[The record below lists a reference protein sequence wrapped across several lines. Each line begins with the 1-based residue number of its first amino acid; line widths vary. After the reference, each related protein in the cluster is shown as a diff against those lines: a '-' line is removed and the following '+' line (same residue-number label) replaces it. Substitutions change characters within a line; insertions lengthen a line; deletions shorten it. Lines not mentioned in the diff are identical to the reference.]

1 MHTIQ
6 YIAVQAD
13 DTDMAF
19 RSVKN
24 YLENLLG
31 GEYENTNTWFDW
43 FVTGG
48 GRWSSDND
56 PYNDEFTGDVVH
68 QSSPKFQEYLNKAK
82 EFRQTS
88 LKEYL
93 EEATRLDLAKILDN
107 IKVSEGDDFQSGM
120 LLYSIKKLY
129 DMTMGEWDYNSYYF
143 DIINDSA
150 NMIHLQNSLDK
161 GADSWYIVP
170 VDFHF

>member
-1 MHTIQ
+1 MHVIQ
-6 YIAVQAD
+6 YVATTAD
-13 DTDMAF
+13 NAESAHSF
-19 RSVKN
+19 VKN
-24 YLENLLG
+24 YLESLMGNDDSH
-31 GEYENTNTWFDW
+31 NTWYDW

-48 GRWSSDND
+48 GRWASGEDNQ
-56 PYNDEFTGDVVH
+56 YNDEWTGDVVH

-93 EEATRLDLAKILDN
+93 EEASRLDLAKILDN
-107 IKVSEGDDFQSGM
+107 IKVSEGADFHSGM

-143 DIINDSA
+143 DIHHDSA